1 MLPRKDEYL
10 PPLRLLLYTQ
20 LDKALIEVCITSYG
34 FTSEFPIIVSGSNI
48 LVLTSL
54 FRIIVWYALMDV
66 ETSHEDMN
74 NKSDY
79 SLPSDS
85 TLRESSL

>member
-20 LDKALIEVCITSYG
+20 LDKALIEGCITSYD
-34 FTSEFPIIVSGSNI
+34 FTSEFPVIVSGSNI

-54 FRIIVWYALMDV
+54 FCIIVRYALMDV
-66 ETSHEDMN
+66 ETSHEDMK

-79 SLPSDS
+79 S
-85 TLRESSL
+85 

>member
-10 PPLRLLLYTQ
+10 PPLPLLLYTQ
-20 LDKALIEVCITSYG
+20 LDKALIEACITSYD
-34 FTSEFPIIVSGSNI
+34 FTSEFPVIVSGSNI

-54 FRIIVWYALMDV
+54 FCIVLWYALMDV
-66 ETSHEDMN
+66 DTSHEDVK

-79 SLPSDS
+79 SLPSDF
-85 TLRESSL
+85 TLR